1 MKETYRV
8 SIDYSIVVNDL
19 EVVEERLNEIV
30 EENQLIQIELLH
42 VEPFQSKR

>member
-1 MKETYRV
+1 V

-19 EVVEERLNEIV
+19 DVVEEKLNEIV

-42 VEPFQSKR
+42 VEPIE